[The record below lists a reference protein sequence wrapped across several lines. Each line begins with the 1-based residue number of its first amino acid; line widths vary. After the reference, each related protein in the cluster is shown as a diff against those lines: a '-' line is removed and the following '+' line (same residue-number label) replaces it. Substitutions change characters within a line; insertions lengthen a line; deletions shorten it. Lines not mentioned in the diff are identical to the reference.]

1 VRQDVNG
8 LDLLL
13 IVHAANTIANC
24 FMAQSENKLDL
35 SENHPAAVTA
45 MNDTLRS
52 ASEWFPGQVEE
63 IQTACQFFI
72 E

>member
-1 VRQDVNG
+1 
-8 LDLLL
+8 
-13 IVHAANTIANC
+13 
-24 FMAQSENKLDL
+24 MAQSENKLDL